1 MLAYWRIF
9 AFIALLSFDTR
20 GAERQRVVDFTHH
33 DYDEMKN
40 ILQSFAGKYPS
51 ITRLYSLGKSNENRD
66 LWVLEI
72 TDNPGVH
79 EPGEPEFKY
88 VGNMHGNEVVS
99 REILLH
105 FIESLLDGYNN
116 NDEIT
121 NLIDTTRIHIM
132 PSMNPDGYETAK
144 TIPTSD
150 SNARCSGVVG
160 RANANNVDLNRNFPD
175 QFDDPAKAADES
187 QLERETFLVKKWID
201 EIPFVLSANYHGG
214 SLVANYPYDDRQDKR
229 SLYSAT
235 PDDDIFRK
243 LALTYSENHPEMHLN
258 KRQCDGDN
266 FKDGITNGAAW
277 YSVSGGMQDYNYLNS
292 NCFEIT
298 VEVGCCKFPPEDTL
312 QGFWNDNK
320 QSLLEYLKLVHTGL
334 NGFVKDKVSGN
345 GIEGAEINVLDRNHN
360 VRSAKDGDY
369 WRLLVPGEY
378 KVKVSKRGY
387 IPVTKTIQI
396 NDGQATKEDFIL
408 KPNGQHFDEA
418 GTVLM
423 QEVKEDNKKPVPVA
437 LVVGLTV
444 VCLISLMLALA
455 LAVMLAKKYRGNN
468 DNNQTQYS
476 AVHTEP

>member
-160 RANANNVDLNRNFPD
+160 RTNANNVDLNR
-175 QFDDPAKAADES
+175 
-187 QLERETFLVKKWID
+187 
-201 EIPFVLSANYHGG
+201 
-214 SLVANYPYDDRQDKR
+214 
-229 SLYSAT
+229 
-235 PDDDIFRK
+235 
-243 LALTYSENHPEMHLN
+243 
-258 KRQCDGDN
+258 
-266 FKDGITNGAAW
+266 
-277 YSVSGGMQDYNYLNS
+277 
-292 NCFEIT
+292 
-298 VEVGCCKFPPEDTL
+298 
-312 QGFWNDNK
+312 
-320 QSLLEYLKLVHTGL
+320 
-334 NGFVKDKVSGN
+334 
-345 GIEGAEINVLDRNHN
+345 
-360 VRSAKDGDY
+360 
-369 WRLLVPGEY
+369 
-378 KVKVSKRGY
+378 
-387 IPVTKTIQI
+387 
-396 NDGQATKEDFIL
+396 
-408 KPNGQHFDEA
+408 
-418 GTVLM
+418 
-423 QEVKEDNKKPVPVA
+423 
-437 LVVGLTV
+437 
-444 VCLISLMLALA
+444 
-455 LAVMLAKKYRGNN
+455 
-468 DNNQTQYS
+468 
-476 AVHTEP
+476 